1 MEIPRLWVESELQL
15 PACITARATPDPS
28 RIWELYYSSWQHQ
41 ILNPLSKAHP
51 HGYSLGSLP
60 SKPQWELPSP
70 CFILFYFIY
79 FFVFSKAAPAAY
91 GGFQAR
97 ERKQGTRHALCTQH
111 HQRGGQTTEATP
123 LASLLDPP
131 LPLPI

>member
-97 ERKQGTRHALCTQH
+97 DRIRAIPTGLHHSHSHA
-111 HQRGGQTTEATP
+111 GSE
-123 LASLLDPP
+123 PP
-131 LPLPI
+131 L